1 MENMYKELVT
11 TASLFAVYVQE
22 VRKRLLKEAI
32 ETYID
37 TVPCESANKLM
48 NKKFNHSEMQILS
61 YLEAKPDKTGTYQEI
76 LKAMPFSQGLLSR
89 YVKRLA
95 ANNLLIRFHNKED
108 LKAVLLRNTELG
120 TAVALVHNDLHKR
133 EEAYFKSVLSNV
145 PAEKIKDTLETLKL
159 LMNGPIAISDE
170 ELNTLTGMKPKS
182 AY

>member
-1 MENMYKELVT
+1 M
-11 TASLFAVYVQE
+11 
-22 VRKRLLKEAI
+22 
-32 ETYID
+32 
-37 TVPCESANKLM
+37 PPESAAKLM

-61 YLEAKPDKTGTYQEI
+61 FLEAKPDKTGTYQEL

-95 ANNLLIRFHNKED
+95 ANDLLIRFHNKED

-120 TAVALVHNDLHKR
+120 NAVALVHNDLHKR
-133 EEAYFKSVLSNV
+133 EEEYFKTVLGNV

-159 LMNGPIAISDE
+159 LMEGPVTISE
-170 ELNTLTGMKPKS
+170 ETLNTLGGMKPKS

>member
-1 MENMYKELVT
+1 MENTYKELVT

-95 ANNLLIRFHNKED
+95 ANNLLIRFHN
-108 LKAVLLRNTELG
+108 
-120 TAVALVHNDLHKR
+120 
-133 EEAYFKSVLSNV
+133 
-145 PAEKIKDTLETLKL
+145 
-159 LMNGPIAISDE
+159 
-170 ELNTLTGMKPKS
+170 
-182 AY
+182 

>member
-1 MENMYKELVT
+1 M
-11 TASLFAVYVQE
+11 
-22 VRKRLLKEAI
+22 
-32 ETYID
+32 
-37 TVPCESANKLM
+37 
-48 NKKFNHSEMQILS
+48 
-61 YLEAKPDKTGTYQEI
+61 
-76 LKAMPFSQGLLSR
+76 
-89 YVKRLA
+89 
-95 ANNLLIRFHNKED
+95 LIRFHNKED

>member
-1 MENMYKELVT
+1 
-11 TASLFAVYVQE
+11 
-22 VRKRLLKEAI
+22 
-32 ETYID
+32 
-37 TVPCESANKLM
+37 M

-61 YLEAKPDKTGTYQEI
+61 FLEAKPDKTGTYQEL

-95 ANNLLIRFHNKED
+95 ANDLLIRFHNKED

-120 TAVALVHNDLHKR
+120 NAVALVHNDLHKR
-133 EEAYFKSVLSNV
+133 EEEYFKTVLGNV

-159 LMNGPIAISDE
+159 LMEGPVTISE
-170 ELNTLTGMKPKS
+170 ETLNTLGGMKPKS